1 MARFGHATKGAEIV
15 EAFKDNLKGK
25 SILITGPSD
34 GGLGAETAVAIAAK
48 SPSQIIL
55 AGRSLEKIQ
64 PVIERINTAN
74 PEVETDFIPLDL
86 SSQHSV
92 REAADKIN
100 ESVDKLDIVIN
111 NAAIMACP
119 FAKTVDGVESQFGT
133 NYLGHFL
140 LTNLIMPQILAA
152 GPGSRIVNVSSS
164 AHRMSDIRLKDLNFE
179 VRSSYAAMVCR
190 LT

>member
-1 MARFGHATKGAEIV
+1 MTIA
-15 EAFKDNLKGK
+15 
-25 SILITGPSD
+25 
-34 GGLGAETAVAIAAK
+34 GG

-55 AGRSLEKIQ
+55 AGRSLAKIQ
-64 PVIERINTAN
+64 PVIERINTAY
-74 PEVETDFIPLDL
+74 PEVKTDFVPLDL
-86 SSQHSV
+86 SSLDSV
-92 REAADKIN
+92 RKAADKIN

-140 LTNLIMPQILAA
+140 LTNLVMPQILAA
-152 GPGSRIVNVSSS
+152 GPGSKIVNMSSS
-164 AHRMSDIRLKDLNFE
+164 AHRISDIRLKDLNFE
-179 VRSSYAAMVCR
+179 VRSSYAATVCR